1 MDTSILSN
9 PAPSNGY
16 NAVLGALAA
25 QAAPAEGTLG
35 GFNASVHNRVKQTF
49 VNPVAT
55 YPFLVKP
62 WRNRWELGF
71 HEGDLMFIF
80 HGDDP
85 AGASSKMVVLANLPT
100 LNHIMTKE
108 DEDGKKLWEDYKEKR
123 NWSFIGVMR
132 NSAVASNRIGGGS
145 SRNSSARG
153 GNQRPAERIINIDV
167 RGSSRM
173 FNYWE
178 NAMPGQRLH
187 LVWRQVILNR
197 SRMPVIENPN
207 DPAPSFAGEGWQVG
221 HEGGEFKVQYFG
233 PKGVRVGSAL
243 NAAEY
248 AALPK
253 LGDGAAYDAA
263 TIDERQQKIYPFH
276 NTTWQL
282 LPYSGTE
289 SDYTNETIWWNQQFV
304 PSRQMHRPITVGFVF
319 QGIGAGERSDNTVAI
334 RKATQLA
341 EDRFKLPMIHCF
353 VRV

>member
-16 NAVLGALAA
+16 NAVLGAMAA

-35 GFNASVHNRVKQTF
+35 GFNPSVQNRVKQTF

-62 WRNRWELGF
+62 WRDRWEMGF

-80 HGDDP
+80 HGKSTTSD
-85 AGASSKMVVLANLPT
+85 SFKMVVLANLPT
-100 LNHIMTKE
+100 LNHIMTLTE
-108 DEDGKKLWEDYKEKR
+108 DDKKTWEQYKEKK

-132 NSAVASNRIGGGS
+132 NSAVASNRMGGGS
-145 SRNSSARG
+145 HRNSQPRG

-187 LVWRQVILNR
+187 LVWRQVRLNGTHR
-197 SRMPVIENPN
+197 HAISNPN
-207 DPAPSFAGEGWQVG
+207 GSQPGHPGEGWRMRRTA
-221 HEGGEFKVQYFG
+221 GEDKVQYFDAKG
-233 PKGVRVGSAL
+233 HPKG
-243 NAAEY
+243 NEYTAAQY
-248 AALPK
+248 TGLPK
-253 LGDGAAYDAA
+253 KGDPGYDATPPYSRQHA
-263 TIDERQQKIYPFH
+263 TSPFS

-282 LPYSGTE
+282 LPYSGTD
-289 SDYTNETIWWNQQFV
+289 SDYTNETIWWNQQIV

-319 QGIGAGERSDNTVAI
+319 QGIGAGERSDHTVAI

>member
-16 NAVLGALAA
+16 NAVLGAMAA

-35 GFNASVHNRVKQTF
+35 GFNPSVQNRVKQTF

-55 YPFLVKP
+55 YPFIVKP
-62 WRNRWELGF
+62 WRDRWEMGF

-80 HGDDP
+80 HGEKTNSD
-85 AGASSKMVVLANLPT
+85 SSKMVVLANLPT
-100 LNHIMTKE
+100 LNHIMTLTT
-108 DEDGKKLWEDYKEKR
+108 DETFISFREKKY
-123 NWSFIGVMR
+123 WSFIGVMR
-132 NSAVASNRIGGGS
+132 NSAVASNRMGGGS
-145 SRNSSARG
+145 HRNSRPRG

-178 NAMPGQRLH
+178 NAKPGQRLH
-187 LVWRQVILNR
+187 LVWRQVRLGPYSIH
-197 SRMPVIENPN
+197 VQGPN
-207 DPAPSFAGEGWQVG
+207 GAGPSSKGVGWQEISGGKLQYVSANGATIKTLSKEDYNKLPAPSS
-221 HEGGEFKVQYFG
+221 
-233 PKGVRVGSAL
+233 RGSADL
-243 NAAEY
+243 LGY
-248 AALPK
+248 AKQAQ
-253 LGDGAAYDAA
+253 
-263 TIDERQQKIYPFH
+263 RSPFAD
-276 NTTWQL
+276 TTWQL

-289 SDYTNETIWWNQQFV
+289 ADYTNETIWWNQQIV
-304 PSRQMHRPITVGFVF
+304 ANRQMHRPITVGFVF
-319 QGIGAGERSDNTVAI
+319 QGIGAGERSDHTVAI

>member
-16 NAVLGALAA
+16 NAVLGAMAA

-35 GFNASVHNRVKQTF
+35 GFNPSVQNRVKQTF

-55 YPFLVKP
+55 YPFIVKP
-62 WRNRWELGF
+62 WRDRWEMGF

-80 HGDDP
+80 HGKSTTSD
-85 AGASSKMVVLANLPT
+85 SSKMVVLANLPT
-100 LNHIMTKE
+100 LNHIMTLTDDNTFSSYRDKS
-108 DEDGKKLWEDYKEKR
+108 

-132 NSAVASNRIGGGS
+132 NSAVASNRMGGGS
-145 SRNSSARG
+145 HRNSQPRG

-187 LVWRQVILNR
+187 LVWRQVRLSPYSKHVQGPNGAGPSSKGVGWRVLASGNLQYVSANGTKQQAI
-197 SRMPVIENPN
+197 SRE
-207 DPAPSFAGEGWQVG
+207 DYFALPAPASPGYADLLG
-221 HEGGEFKVQYFG
+221 HAKQAQ
-233 PKGVRVGSAL
+233 R
-243 NAAEY
+243 N
-248 AALPK
+248 
-253 LGDGAAYDAA
+253 
-263 TIDERQQKIYPFH
+263 PFD

-282 LPYSGTE
+282 LPYSGTD
-289 SDYTNETIWWNQQFV
+289 SDYTTDVIWWNQQIV
-304 PSRQMHRPITVGFVF
+304 PGRQMHRPITVGFVF
-319 QGIGAGERSDNTVAI
+319 QGIGAGERSDHTVAI

-341 EDRFKLPMIHCF
+341 QDRFKLPMIHCF

>member
-1 MDTSILSN
+1 MDISILSN

-16 NAVLGALAA
+16 NAVLGAMAA

-35 GFNASVHNRVKQTF
+35 GFNPSVQNRVKQTF

-62 WRNRWELGF
+62 WANRWELGF

-80 HGDDP
+80 HGGKVTSD
-85 AGASSKMVVLANLPT
+85 SSKMVVLANLPT
-100 LNHIMTKE
+100 LNHIMAMP
-108 DEDGKKLWEDYKEKR
+108 DDDKKTWEHYKEIT

-132 NSAVASNRIGGGS
+132 NSAVASNRMAGGKHRS
-145 SRNSSARG
+145 SQPRG

-187 LVWRQVILNR
+187 LVWREVILNGTHR
-197 SRMPVIENPN
+197 HAISNPN
-207 DPAPSFAGEGWQVG
+207 GSQLGHPGEGWRMQPKDGVSA
-221 HEGGEFKVQYFG
+221 VQYFDSKGLKVG
-233 PKGVRVGSAL
+233 PSRT
-243 NAAEY
+243 AAEY
-248 AALPK
+248 GTLPK
-253 LGDGAAYDAA
+253 DGEVTYAAASVH
-263 TIDERQQKIYPFH
+263 ERQHVTNPFH

-282 LPYSGTE
+282 LPYSGTD
-289 SDYTNETIWWNQQFV
+289 SDYTTEVIWWNPQIV
-304 PSRQMHRPITVGFVF
+304 PSRQMFRPITVGFVF
-319 QGIGAGERSDNTVAI
+319 QGIGAGERSDHTVAI

>member
-16 NAVLGALAA
+16 NAVLGAMAA

-35 GFNASVHNRVKQTF
+35 GFNPSVQNRVKQTF

-62 WRNRWELGF
+62 WRDRWEMGF

-80 HGDDP
+80 HGKSTTSD
-85 AGASSKMVVLANLPT
+85 SSKMVVLANLPT
-100 LNHIMTKE
+100 LNHIMTLE
-108 DEDGKKLWEDYKEKR
+108 GDDKKTWEQYKDKK

-145 SRNSSARG
+145 RRNSLPRG

-187 LVWRQVILNR
+187 LVWRQVILNGTHR
-197 SRMPVIENPN
+197 HAILDPN
-207 DPAPSFAGEGWQVG
+207 GSQIGRPGKGWRVQRTDG
-221 HEGGEFKVQYFG
+221 KDTVQYFDSKGIKVG
-233 PKGVRVGSAL
+233 PSQT
-243 NAAEY
+243 AAQY
-248 AALPK
+248 GTLPSK
-253 LGDGAAYDAA
+253 DDNGYEATLVHKRQDA
-263 TIDERQQKIYPFH
+263 TNPFH

-282 LPYSGTE
+282 LPYSGTD
-289 SDYTNETIWWNQQFV
+289 SDYTNETIWWNQQIV

-319 QGIGAGERSDNTVAI
+319 QGIGAGERSDHTVAI

>member
-16 NAVLGALAA
+16 NAVLGAMAA

-35 GFNASVHNRVKQTF
+35 GFNPSVQNRVKQTF

-62 WRNRWELGF
+62 WRDRWEMGF

-80 HGDDP
+80 HGDKAASD
-85 AGASSKMVVLANLPT
+85 SSKMVVLANLPT
-100 LNHIMTKE
+100 LNHIMTLTTDDTFASYRE
-108 DEDGKKLWEDYKEKR
+108 KK

-132 NSAVASNRIGGGS
+132 NSAVASNRMGGGS
-145 SRNSSARG
+145 HRNSLPRG

-187 LVWRQVILNR
+187 LVWRQVRLGTYSNHVQGPNGAGPSSKVVGWRLIAGNILEYANADGAT
-197 SRMPVIENPN
+197 IKTLTAAGYNKL
-207 DPAPSFAGEGWQVG
+207 PAPSHRDYADTVG
-221 HEGGEFKVQYFG
+221 HKRQAPRSPF
-233 PKGVRVGSAL
+233 
-243 NAAEY
+243 
-248 AALPK
+248 
-253 LGDGAAYDAA
+253 DA
-263 TIDERQQKIYPFH
+263 
-276 NTTWQL
+276 TTWQL

-289 SDYTNETIWWNQQFV
+289 ADYTHATIWWNQQIV
-304 PSRQMHRPITVGFVF
+304 PNLRMHRPITVGFVF
-319 QGIGAGERSDNTVAI
+319 QGIGAGERSDHTVAI